1 MHQELLDKLKQITE
15 EERRILEGKDR
26 TKLGATAPAQGL
38 CLEEV
43 FYSEERLQS
52 VLTQLKAQR
61 I

>member
-1 MHQELLDKLKQITE
+1 MPFESRSVAVVTDLRPGSLKGNETE
-15 EERRILEGKDR
+15 ENWYYG
-26 TKLGATAPAQGL
+26 TV
-38 CLEEV
+38 EEV